1 MRSLMIRIREMRF
14 RSRARALLA
23 LAPVYYVAM
32 ILGLA
37 PPSGRDVISAAV
49 VLVFLF
55 PIALPVFIYSAF
67 FLLPSNF
74 LDNLSLET
82 SQQFRQLFSPIF
94 IVVLLCTHF
103 WFLRGRRYVALGLL
117 AVLLLVSSYNCGA
130 QISTI

>member
-1 MRSLMIRIREMRF
+1 MRSLMIRTRDMRF

-23 LAPVYYVAM
+23 LASVYYVAM

-37 PPSGRDVISAAV
+37 PPSVRDVISAAV
-49 VLVFLF
+49 LLVFLF
-55 PIALPVFIYSAF
+55 PIALPVFIYSGF

-94 IVVLLCTHF
+94 IVVLLITHF

-117 AVLLLVSSYNCGA
+117 AVLLLVSAYNCGA